1 MSENATF
8 SHLPELEITFDNSL
22 RQFLLFDISLRFPVK
37 PWNNS
42 LFSTSIF
49 RYGRTIL
56 IRHFIT
62 DSWKQ
67 LKSLCFVHP
76 FRIFDIS
83 LRCCSS
89 IRQFVTEAPSEKD
102 SIIHLKEKTHLFV
115 ILKLL
120 ENTVLYRT
128 MNLIKSKAEICLD
141 QFLRYGSRRVSLIYL
156 IKLHYST
163 FRYGLPKMPDITI
176 FYVVSWF
183 RYFVTVCSFIRH
195 FITVFS
201 KPLK

>member
-1 MSENATF
+1 MFCSPISEFRHFVTLLLLYSTIRYGSSF
-8 SHLPELEITFDNSL
+8 RKRFDNSS
-22 RQFLLFDISLRFPVK
+22 QK
-37 PWNNS
+37 
-42 LFSTSIF
+42 T
-49 RYGRTIL
+49 
-56 IRHFIT
+56 
-62 DSWKQ
+62 
-67 LKSLCFVHP
+67 
-76 FRIFDIS
+76 
-83 LRCCSS
+83 
-89 IRQFVTEAPSEKD
+89 
-102 SIIHLKEKTHLFV
+102 THLFV

-176 FYVVSWF
+176 FHVVSWF